1 VIRNHSRGYSLK
13 LNYPTVVKII
23 RFISKYI
30 LPLPL
35 VIDIDKTIGGMKMGN
50 NDDDNREVMGAMYS
64 SQQKLREIAQFPEL
78 NDFEVIKGSMQSYNS
93 MEYNFDEQLR
103 MEADSLTDIVL
114 SLVSIVVS
122 ANSKIDQRD
131 YREEVATNGQA
142 LLDLMQVWGDA
153 ICASA
158 ETNFVLY
165 DQLAEMVPG
174 YAKMEGISVEDIFKN
189 PTYSDKAFKAAF
201 PTLEEGKH
209 VFDLQV
215 QTAKAKLGYVQ
226 AFNQFCEKLPS
237 YVPNLDLGSAS
248 VNVEQLEKM
257 IEIDEKFYKAE
268 LERIY
273 SN

>member
-1 VIRNHSRGYSLK
+1 
-13 LNYPTVVKII
+13 
-23 RFISKYI
+23 
-30 LPLPL
+30 
-35 VIDIDKTIGGMKMGN
+35 MKMGN

-78 NDFEVIKGSMQSYNS
+78 KDFEVIKGSMQSYNS

-114 SLVSIVVS
+114 SLVPIVVS
-122 ANSKIDQRD
+122 ANSKIDQRV
-131 YREEVATNGQA
+131 YREEVAANGQA

-158 ETNFVLY
+158 ETNFILY
-165 DQLAEMVPG
+165 DQLAKNVAG
-174 YAKMEGISVEDIFKN
+174 SKIEGKYVEDLFRDS
-189 PTYSDKAFKAAF
+189 TYSDEAFKAAF

-257 IEIDEKFYKAE
+257 IEIDEKFNKAE